1 MDDQAQAIIE
11 VLTERGRRGEL
22 EDFHKQGESCRWC
35 ARPVRLRGYL
45 ATFDES
51 SGRRQVVSSSATRP
65 DGVVLKACGNRRAS
79 VCPSCASLYRSDA
92 RHLVRAGLTGEK
104 GVGDQVVGRPAV
116 FLTLTAPSF
125 GAVHVAR
132 SGRAACRP
140 GPTRARCRHGRRLSC
155 FSHHDYA
162 DEVAGQALCPDCYD
176 YEAAVLH
183 NAMVPEL
190 WRRFTIYLPRAL
202 AAVLEMPQSQAAQ
215 LIHLAFCRVAEFQRR
230 GSAHLHVVVRAD
242 GADGTTPPASLTSAQ
257 LALACRMAAAAVRAS
272 HARGRVVFGTQLDV
286 QVLDADNANVRK
298 VAAYLAKY
306 ATKSSHDSGAL
317 DRRIH
322 YPAELEARSIPE
334 HHKRLVRAAWAL
346 GAEEELAPLRL
357 RRHAHCFGYGGL
369 FLTKSRCYSTTFTR
383 LRAAR
388 AEWRRSELEQRL
400 GVGGGLFES
409 RWAAVGIGWSSSAEA
424 RYARLQ
430 AEHLE
435 ESRRLAWEAA
445 RCGV

>member
-1 MDDQAQAIIE
+1 MDDQALAIIE
-11 VLTERGRRGEL
+11 VLTQRGRRGEL
-22 EDFHKQGESCRWC
+22 EDFRRQGESCRWC

-45 ATFDES
+45 ATVDQA
-51 SGRRQVVSSSATRP
+51 SGQRRVVSSSAKRP
-65 DGVVLKACGNRRAS
+65 DGVVFKACGNRRAS
-79 VCPSCASLYRSDA
+79 VCPSCSSLYRSDA

-104 GVGDQVVGRPAV
+104 GVGEQVVGRPAV

-125 GAVHVAR
+125 GPVHTTR
-132 SGRAACRP
+132 SGKAVCRP
-140 GPTRARCRHGRRLSC
+140 GPPKARCAHGRALSC
-155 FSHHDYA
+155 FLHHEHA
-162 DEVAGQALCPDCYD
+162 DELVGQALCPDCYD
-176 YEAAVLH
+176 YEGAVLH

-190 WRRFTIYLPRAL
+190 WRRFTIYLARSL
-202 AAVLEMPQSQAAQ
+202 AAVLDMSQSQAAQ
-215 LIHLAFCRVAEFQRR
+215 LVQLAFCRVAEFQRR

-242 GADGTTPPASLTSAQ
+242 GPDGTPPPVGLSSAQ
-257 LALACRMAAAAVRAS
+257 LAMACRMAAAAVRAT
-272 HARGRVVFGTQLDV
+272 HARGRVVFGAQLDV
-286 QVLDADNANVRK
+286 QVLDTTSANQRK
-298 VAAYLAKY
+298 VASYLAKY

-322 YPAELEARSIPE
+322 YRAEMEARGIPE
-334 HHKRLVRAAWAL
+334 HHKRLVCAAWEL
-346 GAEEELAPLRL
+346 GAEAELAPLRL
-357 RRHAHCFGYGGL
+357 RRRAHCFGYGGL
-369 FLTKSRCYSTTFTR
+369 FLTKSRGYSTTFGS

-388 AEWRRSELEQRL
+388 ADWRRNELEKRL
-400 GVGGGLFES
+400 GISGVIYES